1 MASRDTCWSLPQC
14 PESEGHILQA
24 LFQRRYWN
32 TRGLPRLRSCREI
45 TCQCRSLRIH
55 EFDPWVGKIPGSRKW
70 QPTLVLLP
78 GESHGQ
84 RSLTGYNPWGHKE
97 SDTTEHMSTSSYK
110 VNIKRRD
117 QKIHDLNFSLGS
129 TTYNLQ
135 FFICE
140 RDVKTTAL
148 PILQGCSKNQ
158 LRWSPMKKTKQN
170 RTQPW

>member
-1 MASRDTCWSLPQC
+1 MSFSIEIPPSSKDTKKQCSSKTAFKTLLSLP
-14 PESEGHILQA
+14 
-24 LFQRRYWN
+24 W
-32 TRGLPRLRSCREI
+32 GLPRWHSVKNLP
-45 TCQCRSLRIH
+45 TNQCRRCG
-55 EFDPWVGKIPGSRKW
+55 FNPWVRKIPCRRKR

-84 RSLTGYNPWGHKE
+84 RSLAGYNPWGHKE

-117 QKIHDLNFSLGS
+117 EKIHDLNFSLGS

-170 RTQPW
+170 TTQPW